1 MSAAPASAPGL
12 RDPRRAE
19 AGLSAIAPGLGWEAM
34 RAGFRWPAPRHLNIA
49 MALCGRRAAATPD
62 RTALTHIA
70 ADGSRAAWTHRALWR
85 ASGRLANALSAA
97 GVTRGDRV
105 AVLLAQ
111 GPEALL
117 AHLAAWRLG
126 AVSAPLSVL
135 FGEEALALRLSDMEA
150 AALVTDA
157 ATLPK
162 VLDRGAPPSLRLI
175 LCAEG
180 PRPGAAG
187 LAETLARASEGQACA
202 ATGPEDPALLSY
214 TSGTTGAP
222 KGALHAHRVLT
233 GHLPGVRIV
242 HDFAPAPGDRFWTPA
257 DWAWMGGLCN
267 VMMPALAWGAPLLSH
282 RMERFDPER
291 ALRLIAEE
299 RVANVFLPPTAL
311 RLMRAVPEPGRWT
324 AGLRTLGSGGEA
336 LGAETLDWGREAL
349 GLTIHEFYGQTECN
363 MVLAN
368 NAALFPVRPGSMGRA
383 VPGYD
388 IAALDGDG
396 NPLPAGEAGELAVRR
411 GGAAM
416 FLRYWN
422 KPGRTAEKFAG
433 DWMRTGDEAR
443 IDSDGYVHFSART
456 DDVITSSGYRIGPT
470 EIEDCLAAHPAVS
483 LAAVVGL
490 PDPVRTEAVT
500 AFVTLQAGCVPDPA
514 LAEALIAHVRAR
526 LGPIHAPRALRFAD
540 SLPTTTTGKLMRREL
555 RRRALEGG

>member
-1 MSAAPASAPGL
+1 MQSLATSAPKATA
-12 RDPRRAE
+12 RRPT
-19 AGLSAIAPGLGWEAM
+19 LAPGRGWDAM
-34 RAGFRWPAPRHLNIA
+34 RAAFRWPAPGPLNIA
-49 MALCGRRAAATPD
+49 WELCGRWAAVAPD
-62 RTALTHIA
+62 RLALTHILS
-70 ADGSRAAWTHRALWR
+70 DGDRRAFTHRALWR
-85 ASGRLANALSAA
+85 DSGRLANALAA
-97 GVTRGDRV
+97 HGVERGDRV

-111 GPEALL
+111 GPEALV

-135 FGEEALALRLSDMEA
+135 FGAEALAYRLSDMAA

-157 ATLPK
+157 ATLPR
-162 VLDRGAPPSLRLI
+162 VADLRAGLPALRLV
-175 LCAEG
+175 LCADG

-187 LAETLARASEGQACA
+187 FAETLARASEGQTPA
-202 ATGPEDPALLSY
+202 ATGSEDPALLSY

-222 KGALHAHRVLT
+222 KGALHAQRVLT
-233 GHLPGVRIV
+233 GHLPGVRLV
-242 HDFAPAPGDRFWTPA
+242 HDFAPVESDRFWTPA

-267 VMMPALAWGAPLLSH
+267 IMMPALAWGAPLVSH
-282 RMERFDPER
+282 RMEKFDPER
-291 ALRLIAEE
+291 ALRLIAAE

-311 RLMRAVPEPGRWT
+311 RLMRAAPDPRRWAAT
-324 AGLRTLGSGGEA
+324 LRTVGSGGEA

-368 NAALFPVRPGSMGRA
+368 NAAVMPVKPGAMGRA

-388 IAALDGDG
+388 LAVLDGEG
-396 NPLPAGEAGELAVRR
+396 RVLPPGETGEIAVRR

-422 KPGRTAEKFAG
+422 KPDKTAEKFAG
-433 DWMRTGDEAR
+433 DWMRTGDEGR
-443 IDSDGYVHFSART
+443 IDADGYVFFASRT

-470 EIEDCLAAHPAVS
+470 EIEDCLTAHPAVS

-500 AFVTLQAGCVPDPA
+500 AFVTLRPGVAPDAA
-514 LAEALIAHVRAR
+514 LAEALIAHVRQR
-526 LGPIHAPRALRFAD
+526 LGAHLAPRAVRFAD
-540 SLPTTTTGKLMRREL
+540 SLPTTTTGKLMRREVKRL
-555 RRRALEGG
+555 ALAQG